1 MISMNRIT
9 KIIHRVKFNTRQRR
23 TVNHYKK
30 YVISQND
37 LEKERE
43 KKERIQSYEK
53 IIDIVSENRK
63 LLRHFEPD
71 ENWWDRRAL
80 FEVTGIRME
89 ENDFL
94 ESDTSDEEIAA

>member
-1 MISMNRIT
+1 MNRIT

-23 TVNHYKK
+23 TINHYKK
-30 YVISQND
+30 YVISRDD
-37 LEKERE
+37 LKKEKERRERNQNQE
-43 KKERIQSYEK
+43 KVVD
-53 IIDIVSENRK
+53 IIGENRK

-71 ENWWDRRAL
+71 DNWWDRRAL

-94 ESDTSDEEIAA
+94 DSDTSDEEIAA